1 MCQFYMSQVM
11 SCSFTVH
18 IDELV
23 GLDNKMPNFFLHDT
37 NEVFFGV
44 NTWDLILFKHIL
56 SYIFSNYRKS
66 SLCLIVF
73 IIIQVKHIFYMFSI
87 DNSFSLTRLY
97 LSRQTLLQTLCNLSI
112 LYILLEIIFSVL
124 VFYRNWSL

>member
-66 SLCLIVF
+66 SLCLIVI
-73 IIIQVKHIFYMFSI
+73 IIIQVKHIFTCFL
-87 DNSFSLTRLY
+87 LTIVFHWPDCII
-97 LSRQTLLQTLCNLSI
+97 SRQTLLQTLCNLSI

>member
-23 GLDNKMPNFFLHDT
+23 GLDNKMPNFFLNDT

-44 NTWDLILFKHIL
+44 NTWDLILLKHIL

-87 DNSFSLTRLY
+87 DKSFSLTRLY
-97 LSRQTLLQTLCNLSI
+97 LSRQTLLQTLCNISI